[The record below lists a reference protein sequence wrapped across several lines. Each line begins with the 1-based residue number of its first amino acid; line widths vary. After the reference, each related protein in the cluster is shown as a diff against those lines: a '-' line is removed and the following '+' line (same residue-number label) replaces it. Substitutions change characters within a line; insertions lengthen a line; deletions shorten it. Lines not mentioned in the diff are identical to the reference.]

1 MLLAWR
7 SAGLHRACESPTGL
21 DRLWPPA
28 SALTARSLLSAVVH
42 ADRLGELLQY
52 HSISHVLREQ
62 VGHIVVTM
70 RLEEV
75 EMDAAPL
82 TRAGRLL
89 APAADA
95 LRSNAI
101 GTVTGLLVED
111 LRARGVSLE
120 RAAG

>member
-21 DRLWPPA
+21 DGLWPA
-28 SALTARSLLSAVVH
+28 SASTARSLLSAVVH
-42 ADRLGELLQY
+42 ADRLGELFQCRG
-52 HSISHVLREQ
+52 ISHVLREQ

-89 APAADA
+89 APGVDA
-95 LRSNAI
+95 SRRNEL
-101 GTVTGLLVED
+101 GEVTGLLVED